1 MLFNSIIISL
11 HHQTREQNIRNIMK
25 TRVLFRKD
33 VAIQAILYVAHAIGE
48 RKDIHK
54 ICKTLY
60 YADQMHLSK
69 YGRSITGDVY
79 IAMNYGPVPSNIED
93 IFKAMRGDSYFSDQ
107 VDDIKE
113 YFYFVNKY
121 ILKTKKEPDMDFLS
135 DSDVECLDSA
145 ILKCKDKSFKELTI
159 MSHDLA
165 WENTQKDR
173 VMSVKDILREIGD
186 DEDYVNYIDSQVQL
200 ARSFK

>member
-1 MLFNSIIISL
+1 
-11 HHQTREQNIRNIMK
+11 MK

-121 ILKTKKEPDMDFLS
+121 ILKTKKEPDMDFVS

-145 ILKCKDKSFKELTI
+145 ILKGKDKSFKELTI

-165 WENTQKDR
+165 WENTHKDR
-173 VMSVKDILREIGD
+173 AMSVKDILREIGD